1 MEVEVEVEVEVTLWV
16 IYDDDDDNVCVVVV
30 VDSYSPKNNQTRRI
44 SMNNKKLEVN
54 SWRTKKLDIE
64 NAK

>member
-1 MEVEVEVEVEVTLWV
+1 MEVEVTLWV
-16 IYDDDDDNVCVVVV
+16 IYDDDDDDDDDVCVVVV

-54 SWRTKKLDIE
+54 LWRTKKEIE

>member
-1 MEVEVEVEVEVTLWV
+1 MTLWV
-16 IYDDDDDNVCVVVV
+16 IYDDDDNVCVVVV

>member
-54 SWRTKKLDIE
+54 SWRT
-64 NAK
+64 

>member
-1 MEVEVEVEVEVTLWV
+1 MEVEVEVTLWV
-16 IYDDDDDNVCVVVV
+16 IYDDDDNACVVVV